1 MKRDKKLKL
10 LKVILLNYICSNQKL
25 SVTGWDMNVDIV
37 RAVGQRAIPSVP
49 EPSAVISLLTALP
62 TVWGKKYNRLHT

>member
-1 MKRDKKLKL
+1 
-10 LKVILLNYICSNQKL
+10 
-25 SVTGWDMNVDIV
+25 MNVDIV